1 MNILKNISLSLTVI
15 FFLLACENDIEKIN
29 ALTSELN
36 LPEQTGYDVEITYS
50 DSGKIVGKLFTPELY
65 KYEDEKEPYIEFPK
79 GMKVVFYDKN
89 EEFESYI
96 RANWAKYYEKKEL
109 WEARNNVVARNVK
122 KGEQLNTEQLFWDQ
136 SLGIIFSDKFSKIVN
151 SDGTFYGENGF
162 QAKEDLSKWKLKGSK
177 GTVNVND
184 E

>member
-1 MNILKNISLSLTVI
+1 MYILKNIILYPTVI
-15 FFLLACENDIEKIN
+15 FILLACENDIEKIN

-36 LPEQTGYDVEITYS
+36 LPAQTGYDVEITYS
-50 DSGKIVGKLFTPELY
+50 DSGKIIGKLFTPELY
-65 KYEDEKEPYIEFPK
+65 KYDDDKEPYIEFPK

-109 WEARNNVVARNVK
+109 WEASNNVVARNVK

-151 SDGTFYGENGF
+151 ADGTFYGENGF

-177 GTVNVND
+177 GTVNISD

>member
-1 MNILKNISLSLTVI
+1 MNLIKNIFLFLTVI
-15 FFLLACENDIEKIN
+15 FFSLSCENDIEKIN

-36 LPEQTGYDVEITYS
+36 LPDQTGYDVEIAYT
-50 DSGKIVGKLFTPELY
+50 DSGKLIGKLFTPELY
-65 KYEDEKEPYIEFPK
+65 KYADDKDPYIEFPK
-79 GMKVVFYDKN
+79 GIKVVFYDKN

-96 RANWAKYYEKKEL
+96 RANWAKYFEKKEL

-136 SLGIIFSDKFSKIVN
+136 ALGIIYSDKFSKIVN
-151 SDGTFYGENGF
+151 ADGTFYGENGF

-177 GTVNVND
+177 GTVNVSD